1 MVFSTSDSV
10 NVFFFLW
17 AAILIFF
24 MKAGFILLE
33 IGQIRRKNVGTHMS
47 LKFLDL
53 STVMIAYLV
62 IGYGIA
68 YGIQYLFGALSE
80 GGVATGSY
88 AHYLKMLMFAVA
100 AVTIVTGAVAERIK
114 TSGYAIGAIVIGALI
129 YPLYEGLAWGGGWL
143 GSIGYHDFAGSGVVH
158 VMGGILGLTAAK
170 ILGPRLGR
178 FNNGKPVPIPGHDT
192 TYVVLGAFILA
203 FGWYGFNIGSAAFI
217 DESGANI
224 ASVGIATTMAL
235 AGGIIGSAVIT
246 KSDPIWCSNGMCAG
260 LVAVCAGADL
270 FKPFPALIVGLVA
283 GILTPI
289 VFRFV
294 EERGIDDACGVT
306 PVHAVSGFWGVIA
319 VGIFYPSMLPAQI
332 IGGVV
337 AVVLAVVLGGILYT
351 TLKTL
356 GLLRVDEQME
366 IEGLDK
372 SIYEMNVYPE
382 MPMDRIK
389 PL

>member
-1 MVFSTSDSV
+1 MVFSTTDST

-47 LKFLDL
+47 LKFMDL
-53 STVMIAYLV
+53 STTMLAYLV

-68 YGIQYLFGALSE
+68 YGTQYFFGGLNE
-80 GGVATGSY
+80 GGVDVGSY

-114 TSGYAIGAIVIGALI
+114 TSGYIISAIIIGAVI

-158 VMGGILGLTAAK
+158 LMGGLLGLTAAV
-170 ILGPRLGR
+170 IIGPRIGR

-217 DESGANI
+217 DDTGANI
-224 ASVGIATTMAL
+224 ASVALATTMAL
-235 AGGIIGSAVIT
+235 AGGIIGSAIIT
-246 KSDPIWCSNGMCAG
+246 KADPIWCSNGMCAG
-260 LVAVCAGADL
+260 LVAICAGADL
-270 FKPFPALIVGLVA
+270 FKPFPALFVGLIA
-283 GILTPI
+283 GLITPI
-289 VFRFV
+289 IFRFV
-294 EERGIDDACGVT
+294 EEHGIDDACGVT
-306 PVHAVSGFWGVIA
+306 PVHAVSGFWGVVA
-319 VGIFYPSMLPAQI
+319 VGIFYPNLLPAQL
-332 IGGVV
+332 IGALV
-337 AVVLAVVLGGILYT
+337 AVALSVILGGILYT

-356 GLLRVDEQME
+356 EMLRVSPQTEMR
-366 IEGLDK
+366 GLDE

-382 MPMDRIK
+382 IPMDRIK